1 MSDRTT
7 GKRKRGNGPSRRTW
21 AWQRFVLQTLAFV
34 VFVGTMPMLALSHVS
49 FAGVGIAGLSAAT
62 LGILRL
68 FWSID
73 LVTAR

>member
-1 MSDRTT
+1 
-7 GKRKRGNGPSRRTW
+7 
-21 AWQRFVLQTLAFV
+21 VLQTLAFV

-68 FWSID
+68 
-73 LVTAR
+73 